1 MRLRTRTRQKVY
13 PISAGEPI
21 SEISPQ
27 AADREIVLRFTD
39 SRSILSDA
47 GNVRLS
53 GKVDMKGNPG
63 DLLCLISDGTSWDE
77 TSRMV
82 R

>member
-13 PISAGEPI
+13 PVSAGEPI

-39 SRSILSDA
+39 ARSILSDE

-63 DLLCLISDGTSWDE
+63 DILCLISDGTHWDE

>member
-1 MRLRTRTRQKVY
+1 MTLRTRARRKVY

-21 SEISPQ
+21 SEVSPQ
-27 AADREIVLRFTD
+27 AVDREIVLRFTD
-39 SRSILSDA
+39 SRTVLSDK

>member
-1 MRLRTRTRQKVY
+1 VTLRTRARQKVY
-13 PISAGEPI
+13 PVAAGEPI
-21 SEISPQ
+21 SEITPQ

-39 SRSILSDA
+39 SRSILNDA